1 MSKFEYAKLADA
13 VAAEIA
19 RSRIGARCATVRHE
33 QRVVDECGVADDVR
47 GAGWRVP
54 GRVHHEAV
62 IPPIV
67 YISPSLNNRSN
78 WLPSR

>member
-33 QRVVDECGVADDVR
+33 QRVADECGVADDVR
-47 GAGWRVP
+47 GAG
-54 GRVHHEAV
+54 
-62 IPPIV
+62 
-67 YISPSLNNRSN
+67 
-78 WLPSR
+78 

>member
-1 MSKFEYAKLADA
+1 MNNVS
-13 VAAEIA
+13 
-19 RSRIGARCATVRHE
+19 STN
-33 QRVVDECGVADDVR
+33 GVADDVR
-47 GAGWRVP
+47 GAVWRVP